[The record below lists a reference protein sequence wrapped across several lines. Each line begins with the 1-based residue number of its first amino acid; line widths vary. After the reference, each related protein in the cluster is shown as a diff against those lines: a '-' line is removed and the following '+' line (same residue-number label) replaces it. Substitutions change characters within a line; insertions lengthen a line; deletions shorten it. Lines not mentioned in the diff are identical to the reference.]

1 MRNEKFDMQQINA
14 RQENQ
19 ISDQRLRIE
28 DLERK
33 ISQNQQNEERQLS

>member
-1 MRNEKFDMQQINA
+1 MQQTNA

-33 ISQNQQNEERQLS
+33 INQHLLEEERQLN